1 MDDVVAQTRKRAE
14 MGSGEG
20 VGVDGGRYKM
30 VRNSWERRL
39 GLGWDGRGWMGG
51 WVDGC
56 GREV

>member
-1 MDDVVAQTRKRAE
+1 